1 MALTAFKSKSTVII
15 TQQIKRRLM
24 ANLVAVDNKSHK
36 DIKINNALVEAHGK
50 NLHLVPA
57 VVAEFT
63 NLALQYPI
71 VLTKNGDTGEFVC
84 AAMLGFENKE
94 NLFWQDEQW
103 QGIYLPLQIQRQPF
117 FIGKNPTK
125 ASSEN
130 KQESAEHLVCIDTES
145 PAISTTKGEP
155 LFTAIGEETAYFSQA
170 KNCLAQIMQGELD
183 NKLLLEQLQE
193 MALIQPIA
201 LEITFINQQ
210 KTRLNGLYTIDKKKL
225 AILNNEAVVKLHQLG
240 LLLPIY
246 IMTTSLGQIYSLI
259 DKKNKQLENN

>member
-1 MALTAFKSKSTVII
+1 MVLAAFKSNNVII
-15 TQQIKRRLM
+15 TQQTKRKLM
-24 ANLVAVDNKSHK
+24 TSLVAVDNKSHK
-36 DIKINNALVEAHGK
+36 DIKIINALIEAHGK
-50 NLHLVPA
+50 NLHLIPA
-57 VVAEFT
+57 VLAEFT

-71 VLTKNGDTGEFVC
+71 VLTKNGDTGAFVF
-84 AAMLGFENKE
+84 AAMLGFEDRE

-117 FIGKNPTK
+117 FIGKVPTK
-125 ASSEN
+125 VSKEKKQQSE
-130 KQESAEHLVCIDTES
+130 EHLVCIDTDS
-145 PAISTTKGEP
+145 PAISTTEGEP
-155 LFTAIGEETAYFSQA
+155 LFNAIGEETAYFSQA

-183 NKLLLEQLQE
+183 NQRLLEQLQE

-225 AILNNEAVVKLHQLG
+225 ATLNNEAVATLHRLG

-246 IMTTSLGQIYSLI
+246 IMIASLGQIYSLI